1 MKRKIFAIPIIIFG
15 LLLIYLLISYNL
27 IYYRIGHSSLA
38 WLEVDFMYKFN
49 EQQTSTPL
57 KLVTLG
63 DSLTYGQG
71 ADNFEESYPYLLA
84 KDLAGEKQA
93 VDLLPLAYPGDTT
106 ADLIKNYLEDAVAS
120 KPDIATVLIGVNDMH
135 NRISLPEFKA
145 NYQKIINA
153 LKTNP
158 NTKIYLISMPFIG
171 DQNLMFPPYQNYF
184 FEQTQKY
191 NEVIKTLAQENQV
204 EYLDITTDTV
214 ELFKKSGNHYSSDH
228 FHPSAEGYKIFEQLI
243 YAGINK

>member
-1 MKRKIFAIPIIIFG
+1 
-15 LLLIYLLISYNL
+15 
-27 IYYRIGHSSLA
+27 
-38 WLEVDFMYKFN
+38 
-49 EQQTSTPL
+49 
-57 KLVTLG
+57 
-63 DSLTYGQG
+63 
-71 ADNFEESYPYLLA
+71 
-84 KDLAGEKQA
+84 
-93 VDLLPLAYPGDTT
+93 
-106 ADLIKNYLEDAVAS
+106 
-120 KPDIATVLIGVNDMH
+120 MH

-158 NTKIYLISMPFIG
+158 NTKIYLISMPVIG
-171 DQNLMFPPYQNYF
+171 DQNLMLPPYQNYF

-191 NEVIKTLAQENQV
+191 NEVIKKLAQENQV

>member
-1 MKRKIFAIPIIIFG
+1 MKRPIFAIPIIIFG

-27 IYYRIGHSSLA
+27 VYYRIGHSGLA
-38 WLEVDFMYKFN
+38 WLEVDSMYKFN

-120 KPDIATVLIGVNDMH
+120 KSDIATVLIGVNDMH

-145 NYQKIINA
+145 NYQKIITA

-171 DQNLMFPPYQNYF
+171 DQNLMLFPYQNYF
-184 FEQTQKY
+184 LEQTQKY

-204 EYLDITTDTV
+204 EYLDITTNTV
-214 ELFKKSGNHYSSDH
+214 ELFKKSGSHYSSDR
-228 FHPSAEGYKIFEQLI
+228 FHPSAEGYKLFEQLI
-243 YAGINK
+243 YAGISK